1 VSEQKPATAPPIT
14 DAQWDDLAVRCGNCQ
29 LEIIARNGEIPGNN
43 GLSDTGNSE
52 DEALCGRCAGAEM
65 YRLMDEADKR
75 DAQPAP
81 RISAEALA
89 ETDAF
94 ERWASEH
101 YNLSK
106 HPLHYL
112 LLDEKTYHAR
122 QGWKAALQWAQQPE
136 EKRNG

>member
-1 VSEQKPATAPPIT
+1 MSEQKPATAPPIT
-14 DAQWDDLAVRCGNCQ
+14 DAQWDELAVRCGNCQ

-43 GLSDTGNSE
+43 GLSDVGHSG

-89 ETDAF
+89 EMRRFTR
-94 ERWASEH
+94 E
-101 YNLSK
+101 
-106 HPLHYL
+106 
-112 LLDEKTYHAR
+112 
-122 QGWKAALQWAQQPE
+122 WKAPQIHGGVDPSYINGVIGGFGAMTHHMERWAQQPE
-136 EKRNG
+136 EKRS